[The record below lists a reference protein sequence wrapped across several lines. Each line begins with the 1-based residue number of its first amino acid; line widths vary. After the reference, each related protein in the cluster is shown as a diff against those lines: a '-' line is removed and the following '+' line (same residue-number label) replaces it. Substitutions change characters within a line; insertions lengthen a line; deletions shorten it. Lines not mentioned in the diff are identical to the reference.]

1 MFTTI
6 AIVVVTIFFLSVAI
20 RILNEYERGVIFRLG
35 RVIKAKGPG
44 LIILIPVV
52 DKMVK
57 VSMRL
62 VVMDVDPQ
70 DVITRDNVSVKVNA
84 VIYFRVI
91 EPIKAV
97 VEVEDY
103 TYAMSQLAQTTLRSV
118 CGQAEL
124 DELLSAREKINSQ
137 LQEILD
143 THTDPW
149 GIKVATVELK
159 HIDLP
164 QEMQRSMAKQAEA
177 ERERR
182 AKIINA
188 EGEFQAATKLAEAAE
203 IIRDHPMAL
212 QLRYLQTMREM
223 SAEQSTTTIFPFPID
238 LFKPFLDAMGKTKKE
253 EKE

>member
-1 MFTTI
+1 MYTI
-6 AIVVVTIFFLSVAI
+6 IAVVVLVVFFLSAAI
-20 RILNEYERGVIFRLG
+20 RILNEYERAVIFRLG

-44 LIILIPVV
+44 LIILIPVI
-52 DKMVK
+52 DKMIK

-62 VVMDVDPQ
+62 VAMDVDPQ
-70 DVITRDNVSVKVNA
+70 DVISKDNVSVKVNA

-97 VEVEDY
+97 IEVEEY
-103 TYAMSQLAQTTLRSV
+103 SYAMSQLAQTTLRSV

-124 DELLSAREKINSQ
+124 DELLSAREKINSE

-143 THTDPW
+143 MHTDPW
-149 GIKVATVELK
+149 GIKVTTVELK

-182 AKIINA
+182 AKVINA
-188 EGEFQAATKLAEAAE
+188 EGEFQAATKLAEASE

-223 SAEQSTTTIFPFPID
+223 SAEQNTTTIFPFPIE
-238 LFKPFLDAMGKTKKE
+238 LFKPFMEIINKEKKE
-253 EKE
+253 K